1 MRYYIIKDTPNET
14 VMLIKRPNFGFICK
28 FIDDELY
35 DVVVTDTAQIMR
47 ILILKHKNNTSLTEY
62 ELIFKYNKE
71 LTQIYKK
78 ICDDNFDTSIYANYG
93 NENETKKS
101 IKDELERL
109 LI

>member
-1 MRYYIIKDTPNET
+1 MRYYIINDKPNET

-35 DVVVTDTAQIMR
+35 DVVVTDTAHIMR
-47 ILILKHKNNTSLTEY
+47 ILILKHKNNTYLTEY

-78 ICDDNFDTSIYANYG
+78 ICDDNFDTSIYENYG
-93 NENETKKS
+93 NENEVAKS